1 MCVDHR
7 LGVFALDP
15 DQHHVTGMALNEG
28 RDLAVV
34 AAEQQVTFPVARHR
48 PVLSLCW
55 ALADR
60 DSVRDP
66 AVIARLL
73 RVMT

>member
-1 MCVDHR
+1 MLDQCVDHR

-34 AAEQQVTFPVARHR
+34 AAEQQVTFPSGPAPPGPQPLLGARGSR
-48 PVLSLCW
+48 QRS
-55 ALADR
+55 
-60 DSVRDP
+60 
-66 AVIARLL
+66 
-73 RVMT
+73 